1 MTKEFEEQWY
11 DFVKTRSLG
20 TREEIENSSLLLA
33 LIANSFSEEIFVYMK
48 VDFGRIDTTKIY
60 AIIKK
65 KLFKSNSFLKDL
77 KEYYEK
83 SEKTIFV
90 EKRFIGLLVEFLNQ
104 ISFPI
109 QEWFKIYEYC
119 KIHNLEKEAF
129 EILGG
134 LKK

>member
-1 MTKEFEEQWY
+1 MANEFEKQLR
-11 DFVKTRSLG
+11 DFLKKTPND
-20 TREEIENSSLLLA
+20 E
-33 LIANSFSEEIFVYMK
+33 
-48 VDFGRIDTTKIY
+48 
-60 AIIKK
+60 
-65 KLFKSNSFLKDL
+65 LFKSNSFLKDL